1 MHLSARNTSELVQGL
16 LKIENSLFTYP
27 CFMAIMLWIVITPL
41 TMQDSPAEMP
51 WVAICATLT
60 TALAC
65 VLILVQIFID
75 DRGNH
80 PVSINETVIPEVIAP
95 SENTD
100 ELEKMPKLLN
110 LSTGHLDEP
119 SCGDEVGTVFIRTCS
134 AAIFGA
140 FGKIVFCFGG
150 MAMFPTIQCDMKKP
164 RDFNKGKVD
173 VSHFSSEDLTDH
185 FDRKMMIILVVL
197 LSMTALIT
205 MMMPIA
211 AAAYAK
217 YNSKIAGNIL
227 EQIDREEYGHH
238 QLKSPSHDSIELA

>member
-1 MHLSARNTSELVQGL
+1 
-16 LKIENSLFTYP
+16 
-27 CFMAIMLWIVITPL
+27 MAIMLWIVITPL

-80 PVSINETVIPEVIAP
+80 PVALNETVIPDVISP
-95 SENTD
+95 SENSD
-100 ELEKMPKLLN
+100 ELEKLPKLLN

-164 RDFNKGKVD
+164 RDFNKGKV
-173 VSHFSSEDLTDH
+173 VCF
-185 FDRKMMIILVVL
+185 
-197 LSMTALIT
+197 LISL
-205 MMMPIA
+205 
-211 AAAYAK
+211 AK
-217 YNSKIAGNIL
+217 IRSTNF
-227 EQIDREEYGHH
+227 
-238 QLKSPSHDSIELA
+238 IEN

>member
-1 MHLSARNTSELVQGL
+1 
-16 LKIENSLFTYP
+16 
-27 CFMAIMLWIVITPL
+27 MAIMLWIVITPL

-80 PVSINETVIPEVIAP
+80 PVALNETVIPDVIPP
-95 SENTD
+95 SENSD
-100 ELEKMPKLLN
+100 ELEKLPKLLN

-140 FGKIVFCFGG
+140 FGKIVFC
-150 MAMFPTIQCDMKKP
+150 
-164 RDFNKGKVD
+164 
-173 VSHFSSEDLTDH
+173 
-185 FDRKMMIILVVL
+185 
-197 LSMTALIT
+197 
-205 MMMPIA
+205 
-211 AAAYAK
+211 
-217 YNSKIAGNIL
+217 
-227 EQIDREEYGHH
+227 
-238 QLKSPSHDSIELA
+238 

>member
-1 MHLSARNTSELVQGL
+1 
-16 LKIENSLFTYP
+16 
-27 CFMAIMLWIVITPL
+27 MAIMLWIVITPL

-65 VLILVQIFID
+65 ALILVQIFID

-80 PVSINETVIPEVIAP
+80 PVSLNETVIPEVISP
-95 SENTD
+95 SENS

-110 LSTGHLDEP
+110 LSTEHLDEA

-164 RDFNKGKVD
+164 KDFNKGKVD
-173 VSHFSSEDLTDH
+173 FSHHIVS
-185 FDRKMMIILVVL
+185 K
-197 LSMTALIT
+197 
-205 MMMPIA
+205 
-211 AAAYAK
+211 
-217 YNSKIAGNIL
+217 N
-227 EQIDREEYGHH
+227 
-238 QLKSPSHDSIELA
+238 

>member
-1 MHLSARNTSELVQGL
+1 
-16 LKIENSLFTYP
+16 
-27 CFMAIMLWIVITPL
+27 MAIMLWIVITPL

-65 VLILVQIFID
+65 LLILVQIFID

-80 PVSINETVIPEVIAP
+80 PVSLNETVIPEVVSP
-95 SENTD
+95 SENSE
-100 ELEKMPKLLN
+100 ELKKMPKLLN
-110 LSTGHLDEP
+110 LSTGHLDEK

-164 RDFNKGKVD
+164 RDFNKGKINNSLDCLFVTI
-173 VSHFSSEDLTDH
+173 FS
-185 FDRKMMIILVVL
+185 VVL
-197 LSMTALIT
+197 LSMTSLIT

-227 EQIDREEYGHH
+227 EQIDREECGHH
-238 QLKSPSHDSIELA
+238 KIDCSSLNRI

>member
-1 MHLSARNTSELVQGL
+1 MRNNGGATVSQKQIEQGIGL
-16 LKIENSLFTYP
+16 LKIENSMFAYP

-65 VLILVQIFID
+65 ALILVQIFID

-80 PVSINETVIPEVIAP
+80 PVSLNETVIPEVISP
-95 SENTD
+95 SENS

-110 LSTGHLDEP
+110 LSTEHLDEA

-164 RDFNKGKVD
+164 KDFNKGKVD
-173 VSHFSSEDLTDH
+173 FSHHIVS
-185 FDRKMMIILVVL
+185 K
-197 LSMTALIT
+197 
-205 MMMPIA
+205 
-211 AAAYAK
+211 
-217 YNSKIAGNIL
+217 N
-227 EQIDREEYGHH
+227 
-238 QLKSPSHDSIELA
+238 